1 MKNILFVAF
10 FICNI
15 FTTTNAQTKVPSAV
29 TEAFSK
35 KFPTATNVKWE
46 KESKTEF
53 EANFTEN
60 KTEKSVNYSAKGD
73 WLETETTITFEQLPA
88 KVQKTFK
95 NTNKNSKV
103 KTVAKIETS
112 TGETNYEIE
121 VKKAIGT
128 VEYFYNSDG
137 KLID

>member
-1 MKNILFVAF
+1 MKNIFFVAF

-15 FTTTNAQTKVPSAV
+15 FTTTNAQTKVPKVV

-46 KESKTEF
+46 KENTTEF

-60 KTEKSVNYSAKGD
+60 KTQKAVNYSDKGV
-73 WLETETTITFEQLPA
+73 WLETETTIAFEQLPA
-88 KVQKTFK
+88 KVQKTF
-95 NTNKNSKV
+95 NTENKDSKV
-103 KTVAKIETS
+103 KAVAIIETS
-112 TGETNYEIE
+112 KGETYYEIE
-121 VKKAIGT
+121 VKKLLKT
-128 VEYFYNSDG
+128 VEFFYNAEG

>member
-15 FTTTNAQTKVPSAV
+15 FTTTNAQTKVPKV
-29 TEAFSK
+29 VNDAFTK

-60 KTEKSVNYSAKGD
+60 KTKKSVNYSEKGD
-73 WLETETTITFEQLPA
+73 WLETESAITFEQLPA
-88 KVQKTFK
+88 KVQKSFIDATK
-95 NTNKNSKV
+95 NAKV
-103 KTVAKIETS
+103 KAVAKIETS

-121 VKKAIGT
+121 VKKVIGT
-128 VEYFYNSDG
+128 VEYFYNSEG
-137 KLID
+137 KAID